1 MAQFLRLKIRG
12 IRSVGDDERNAHFI
26 EFLSPC
32 TLINGPNGTGK
43 TTTIEA
49 LNYIT
54 TGALP
59 SGKMNAFIHSIAMAK
74 KSRVDASVTL
84 EFLDVKKR
92 LCTAT
97 RRMTCSLKGGKEKKM
112 KCQSEEFNLVIKY
125 PDGTTSSISSKVA
138 DFERAILHHLGVPK
152 SIFNLVIFCHQED
165 STWPLSEPK
174 ELKLKFDQIFQL
186 TKFVKAQ
193 DQMKKLKKEYDS
205 ELKMLVEREMRCLD
219 QLKIKIENTKI
230 RDKCLKKKEERG
242 SQLEEI
248 KEKKTELMG
257 EKADIEKRL
266 GHVEK
271 CLRDAER
278 KEIELRN
285 LAEQI
290 KILRVEPYS
299 GTEQQ
304 LRDEIRELDNE
315 NSSFESEK
323 HSIAIKLREVSREIE
338 SYSKIKRELENE
350 IANLNAYVIH
360 RENIV
365 RELGEL
371 EESLKFELDVETENQ
386 DEFLNALDDRIR
398 EKRDKIE
405 ESARIGVDE
414 IDEIQRNVDEAQ
426 KNVTKNEV
434 ELKNCE
440 KDGAKIEDEI
450 EAIERKLKS
459 IDGSSTKIEKLT
471 LQKDKIEAQLQSLP
485 EFDENSLS
493 DLIHRR
499 NETQKELDI
508 LQKKCKEAEQFAEA
522 EKEIRKKS
530 EELQNSKD
538 KLEKFS
544 RKHEKNWDV
553 LYGEAKKPEAPWSS
567 IVKETSKEI
576 RKGLVNVEEQLKNN
590 QLAANRCSTII
601 QQAKNEEEKISFK
614 VELLEEQISESCG
627 CSPEEV
633 SEKLKDVRTKLK
645 LLRKE
650 LAPIDAKIVLYD
662 SWIEESNTK
671 SCCPLCDRKFTT
683 KSATTSFS
691 QKLQDVSF
699 NFPNDKEDLEKKV
712 IFAEEEEQ
720 KYSIAETN
728 ANELSKL
735 KSELAEKR
743 RILKKFEEELKEHEN
758 SVEETKEGQHECN
771 NNLKCIMEIQ
781 NDVGMMDSIYAQIQ
795 KLTGEIQTLQK
806 SFSSSEHS
814 ESYLEL
820 KEKCAEKEELYREIV
835 RKGDT
840 LQNSANRRNNL
851 EAELNK
857 IREER
862 VSLEI
867 RELSTK
873 KAELKECEE
882 KYDRLK
888 RELPSIKR
896 QYENVCMERNQ
907 RNDERR
913 QAEAVHLRTI
923 NELKTKKAK
932 FVELAEKADRTTQSS
947 IQLEER
953 KNEFMRVSNDLEIQ
967 QKRKMT
973 LELDINNLNGNNT
986 RRRTLEDQM
995 SRMNV
1000 EKKASQ
1006 LEQEIETLKKLG
1018 ADRKNA
1024 EQMREKLRNI
1034 SSEFQTICQN
1044 EIRLTAYL
1052 EENEVT
1058 LKQANG
1064 KLAVSDV
1071 RNAPDNYRNVVL
1083 DVALVKETVQ
1093 DLTKY
1098 MQCLDKSLIKFHA
1111 EKMSAVNEIVDELW
1125 RKVYNST
1132 DIETIRIRSN
1142 SAETSS
1148 SSSKTRAYDYM
1159 VVMVTEGGLETEMR
1173 GRCSAGQK
1181 MLASLI
1187 IRLALAEVFGGL
1199 CSMIALDEPTTNLDD
1214 SKVEGMAEVLNEL
1227 IVCREGFDENGRRRG
1242 RQMQM
1247 VVITHDERL
1256 VNLLTLGCRPEYIY
1270 CLGKNENGLS
1280 NLKKRYPDGREV
1292 FVTKK

>member
-1 MAQFLRLKIRG
+1 
-12 IRSVGDDERNAHFI
+12 
-26 EFLSPC
+26 
-32 TLINGPNGTGK
+32 
-43 TTTIEA
+43 
-49 LNYIT
+49 
-54 TGALP
+54 
-59 SGKMNAFIHSIAMAK
+59 MNAFIHSIAMAK

-405 ESARIGVDE
+405 E
-414 IDEIQRNVDEAQ
+414 
-426 KNVTKNEV
+426 K
-434 ELKNCE
+434 
-440 KDGAKIEDEI
+440 
-450 EAIERKLKS
+450 
-459 IDGSSTKIEKLT
+459 
-471 LQKDKIEAQLQSLP
+471 
-485 EFDENSLS
+485 
-493 DLIHRR
+493 
-499 NETQKELDI
+499 
-508 LQKKCKEAEQFAEA
+508 
-522 EKEIRKKS
+522 
-530 EELQNSKD
+530 
-538 KLEKFS
+538 
-544 RKHEKNWDV
+544 
-553 LYGEAKKPEAPWSS
+553 
-567 IVKETSKEI
+567 TSKEI

-820 KEKCAEKEELYREIV
+820 KEKCAEKEELYREI
-835 RKGDT
+835 
-840 LQNSANRRNNL
+840 
-851 EAELNK
+851 
-857 IREER
+857 
-862 VSLEI
+862 
-867 RELSTK
+867 LSTK

-1181 MLASLI
+1181 IEIEKMFEAKLANAGLLKKIVESIKDLVTDAPFDCSETAMSLQ
-1187 IRLALAEVFGGL
+1187 AMD
-1199 CSMIALDEPTTNLDD
+1199 SSKIAFVCLKLN
-1214 SKVEGMAEVLNEL
+1214 VEGMAEVLNEL